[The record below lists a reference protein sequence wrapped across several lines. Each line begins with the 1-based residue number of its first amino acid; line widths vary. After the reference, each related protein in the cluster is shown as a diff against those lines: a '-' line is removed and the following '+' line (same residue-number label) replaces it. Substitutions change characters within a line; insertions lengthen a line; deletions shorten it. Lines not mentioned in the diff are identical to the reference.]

1 MRTNYKLA
9 VLTFAFI
16 LFISLLSDNYTVL
29 AGTASQHI
37 DGIKKLDNPISGSY
51 LKENLRRRSPRII
64 LTSEI
69 KRELNKKIKS
79 DPLIANYYR
88 AMQLNAETILS
99 LPLLE
104 MKVDEQMISRQWFLG
119 VAREML
125 YRMNILGMVYL
136 MENERKYLDRI
147 NRELIA
153 VCNFP
158 DWHPDHFL
166 DVAEMS
172 MAVAIAVDWVG
183 RELPRSTL
191 ELAMEALIEKG
202 INPSFEGNRGW
213 IKGTNNWNQVC
224 NGGMIA
230 AAIAIAGKD
239 PDLAART
246 ISRSLDGIP
255 YALNEYLPDGVYP
268 EGPTYWGYG
277 TQFSV
282 LTSSM
287 LESAFG
293 TDFGLS
299 EYPAFMESA
308 VFRVLTVAPT
318 GLYWNFA
325 DCGNSPGRNGDIRLA
340 WFAAK
345 TGNPLYLEREKFLA
359 SPESMGKL
367 DRTAGAGLVWLS
379 QFRPG
384 SEATLPDVWKG
395 DGDNPIGIFRNG
407 DNDPEKYY
415 FGGKG
420 GRATLNHGH
429 MDAGSFVFEL
439 DGVRWSVDMGMQN
452 YHLIEQAGFNLWG
465 RCQECE
471 RWQLL
476 STNNFGHTTLT
487 VNEQLFVNEGFV
499 PITNFREGA
508 RPEFTLE
515 MSALYGENINSATRR
530 FVKEDS
536 RSILI
541 EDVIDLNE
549 NTRSLTWQMMTTA
562 DVEMIEGGA
571 VLRQDGRKLKLEIL
585 SHPGL
590 SVSVV
595 SLDPPPF
602 YLDKQIDNLRRIEI
616 RIPAWISE
624 TGKETIAVRLTGN

>member
-1 MRTNYKLA
+1 M
-9 VLTFAFI
+9 
-16 LFISLLSDNYTVL
+16 L
-29 AGTASQHI
+29 AGNNLYAATLAESS
-37 DGIKKLDNPISGSY
+37 DELIKLENPVSESY
-51 LKENLRRRSPRII
+51 LRRNLSRSTPRII
-64 LTSEI
+64 LTPAIE
-69 KRELNKKIKS
+69 RELKSKIKS
-79 DPLIANYYR
+79 DPVVGNYYQ
-88 AMQLNAETILS
+88 AMKLNAETILTH
-99 LPLLE
+99 PLLE
-104 MKVDEQMISRQWFLG
+104 RIVTGKRLLSVS
-119 VAREML
+119 REML
-125 YRMNILGMVYL
+125 YRMNVLGMVYL
-136 MENERKYLDRI
+136 MENDRKYLDRI
-147 NRELIA
+147 NEELIA
-153 VCNFP
+153 VCNFT
-158 DWHPDHFL
+158 DWNPSHYL
-166 DVAEMS
+166 DVAEMA
-172 MAVAIAVDWVG
+172 MAVAIAVDWTG
-183 RELPRSTL
+183 RDLPRSTVD
-191 ELAMEALIEKG
+191 LAMNALIEKG
-202 INPSFEGNRGW
+202 INPSWPASGNTPGW
-213 IKGTNNWNQVC
+213 VNGTNNWNQVC

-230 AAIAIAGKD
+230 AAIAIAEKD
-239 PDLAART
+239 RELAALT

-255 YALNEYLPDGVYP
+255 YALQEYGPDGVYP
-268 EGPTYWGYG
+268 EGPSYWVYG

-282 LTSSM
+282 LTSSL

-308 VFRVLTVAPT
+308 DFRVLSLAPT
-318 GLYWNFA
+318 GLFWNFA
-325 DCGNSPGRNGDIRLA
+325 DCGNSPGRNGDIMLA

-367 DRTAGAGLVWLS
+367 DRTSGAGLIWLS
-379 QFRPG
+379 RFRQ
-384 SEATLPDVWKG
+384 SDETTLPLAWKG
-395 DGDNPIGIFRNG
+395 DGVNPIVVFRNG
-407 DNDPEKYY
+407 DNDPDMYY

-420 GRATLNHGH
+420 GRGTLPHGH

-452 YHLIEQAGFNLWG
+452 YNTVEQAGFDLWG

-487 VNEQLFVNEGFV
+487 VNEQLFINDGYVPVTDFKEG
-499 PITNFREGA
+499 PA
-508 RPEFTLE
+508 PEFTLD

-530 FVKEDS
+530 FVKEDN

-541 EDVIDLNE
+541 EDVVDLNE

-602 YLDKQIDNLRRIEI
+602 YLDKQIDNLKRIEI

-624 TGKETIAVRLTGN
+624 NDSKTVRVRLTGN